1 MMMFNQDYLTISHGA
16 DIGLYTDVEVK
27 DAEYNLMIAKNDL
40 IKSTLDLLLV
50 DLNLKKYSSNLSVEN
65 IQTIN
70 RMLVW

>member
-1 MMMFNQDYLTISHGA
+1 M
-16 DIGLYTDVEVK
+16 V
-27 DAEYNLMIAKNDL
+27 AKNDL
-40 IKSTLDLLLV
+40 IKSTLDLLLI